1 MSKVKVKVSLDEFP
15 LTTEQ
20 YKELSFHLR
29 SSLKE
34 GIIQALDQ
42 MEDELPAEL
51 DLKLDWEFAFPYKVT
66 LH

>member
-1 MSKVKVKVSLDEFP
+1 MSEIKIQVSLKDFP

-42 MEDELPAEL
+42 MEDELPAQL
-51 DLKLDWEFAFPYKVT
+51 DLKLDWEFAFPNKVT